1 MNKLIS
7 DIVKKINHFRLRHQ
21 FFIKLGIAFFWN
33 LVGIL
38 LPTIACGVLLQVS
51 GLQPFCEYL
60 LSDLSKAAFSFS
72 SASLLCVEL
81 IHGNGSKI
89 HSSIKW
95 GIGILL
101 LMLTLLFS
109 SGLAVN
115 QIILESPV
123 PKKDLLKVEMRMSPH
138 INSFVAIA
146 VSAYLA
152 AMSCSDSDAANRST
166 EEFKKYV
173 KNDGNV
179 DEYVIRSS
187 DLEMLIMDA
196 QNLGRSENVEKE

>member
-1 MNKLIS
+1 MKKLIS
-7 DIVKKINHFRLRHQ
+7 NIVKKVNHFRHRHQ

-38 LPTIACGVLLQVS
+38 LPTIACGVLLHFS
-51 GLQPFCEYL
+51 GLQYFCEYL

-81 IHGNGSKI
+81 IHGNSLKI

-95 GIGILL
+95 GFGILL
-101 LMLTLLFS
+101 LMLTLLLS
-109 SGLAVN
+109 CGLAVN

-123 PKKDLLKVEMRMSPH
+123 PKKDLLKVEMNVSPY

-152 AMSCSDSDAANRST
+152 AMSCSDSDAAIRST
-166 EEFKKYV
+166 EEIKKYV